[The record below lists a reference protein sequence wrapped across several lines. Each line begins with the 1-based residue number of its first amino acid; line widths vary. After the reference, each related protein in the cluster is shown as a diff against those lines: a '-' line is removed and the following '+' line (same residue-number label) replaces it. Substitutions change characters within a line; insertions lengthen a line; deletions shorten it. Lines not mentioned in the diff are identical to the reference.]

1 MPTDPRTGQR
11 LPGKAGLY
19 AGEPGAPAD
28 APPMPTG
35 ADGAAGAAGAAPTG
49 QDLIDKAGQVDQILS
64 EEEMAT
70 LDEAG
75 AAMGGDMP
83 PEGAPPAEGEMPAEG
98 GADMAPI
105 IDMLGVTPERAQEIY
120 DAAQQMPQLA
130 GLPVE
135 ELASMLAADI
145 DLRMRVEAL
154 AAGESDRMAEEEAEA
169 AMAEEDAGG
178 EMPPVP
184 M

>member
-11 LPGKAGLY
+11 LPGEAGLY

-28 APPMPTG
+28 APPMPP
-35 ADGAAGAAGAAPTG
+35 GAAGAAGAAPTG
-49 QDLIDKAGQVDQILS
+49 QDLIDRAGQVDQILS

-145 DLRMRVEAL
+145 DLRMRVESL
-154 AAGESDRMAEEEAEA
+154 AAGASDMAAAEA
-169 AMAEEDAGG
+169 AEAEMAGEGDMGG